1 MPFSKNIIGKGFIA
15 KNLYKI
21 SNVIEKSDYIIYAAG
36 ISNSKIKS
44 LNKLKKEINLFKK
57 FITKNQNSKI
67 VYISTAD
74 VTNNLK
80 NKSKYVLNKIKIE
93 KLIQKYFEK
102 YIIIRL
108 PQIIGKS
115 KNKNTLI
122 NFFNDKIKKEKEIEL
137 LNNIKRN
144 LLDISDVIKMIKT
157 ILINK
162 RIKRKIIILSNKY
175 SLKPIEIVQ
184 ILELKHNKK
193 AKYNIKKTNKQ
204 IWNLNFNKNLKY
216 FKKAKI
222 KFNKDYF
229 IKSINKYY

>member
-21 SNVIEKSDYIIYAAG
+21 NGVIKESNYIIYAAG

-44 LNKLKKEINLFKK
+44 HNELKKEINLFKK
-57 FITKNQNSKI
+57 FIDKNRNNKI

-80 NKSKYVLNKIKIE
+80 KRSRYVKNKIIIE
-93 KLIQKYFEK
+93 KLIQKYFKK

-122 NFFNDKIKKEKEIEL
+122 NFFYDKIKKGGNIEL
-137 LNNIKRN
+137 LNNVKRN
-144 LLDISDVIKMIKT
+144 LLDINDVLKMIKT

-162 RIKRKIIILSNKY
+162 KIKRKIIVLSNKY
-175 SLKPIEIVQ
+175 SLKPIEIIK
-184 ILELKHNKK
+184 ILELKQRKR
-193 AKYNIKKTNKQ
+193 AKYYFRESKKQ
-204 IWNLNFNKNLKY
+204 IWNLNFDKNLKY
-216 FKKAKI
+216 FNKAKI
-222 KFNKDYF
+222 KFDRDYF
-229 IKSINKYY
+229 TKVINKYY